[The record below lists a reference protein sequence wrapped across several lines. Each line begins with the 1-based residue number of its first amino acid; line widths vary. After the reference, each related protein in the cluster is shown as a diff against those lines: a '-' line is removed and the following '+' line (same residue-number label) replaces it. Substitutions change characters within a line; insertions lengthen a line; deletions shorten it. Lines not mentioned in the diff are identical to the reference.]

1 MTHIETDNPLL
12 QWRIWCYDIT
22 WQYWYIWLVV
32 LVIAVWLISR
42 HFAKRQRE
50 WDEYMMNERK
60 KHEDFKREVRKYRSP
75 IERDLFEKDIVEIE
89 HLSEINPINKP

>member
-12 QWRIWCYDIT
+12 QFRIWCYDIT

-32 LVIAVWLISR
+32 LVLAVWLISR

-50 WDEYMMNERK
+50 WDAYMDNLRK
-60 KHEDFKREVRKYRSP
+60 ESEDFRQKCNISRTTKSEHHERINENKINLYAHHKPRRK
-75 IERDLFEKDIVEIE
+75 
-89 HLSEINPINKP
+89 

>member
-32 LVIAVWLISR
+32 LVIAIWLINR
-42 HFAKRQRE
+42 HFAKRRRE
-50 WDEYMMNERK
+50 WDEYMKNERK
-60 KHEDFKREVRKYRSP
+60 KHEDFKRKVR
-75 IERDLFEKDIVEIE
+75 E
-89 HLSEINPINKP
+89 HTNK